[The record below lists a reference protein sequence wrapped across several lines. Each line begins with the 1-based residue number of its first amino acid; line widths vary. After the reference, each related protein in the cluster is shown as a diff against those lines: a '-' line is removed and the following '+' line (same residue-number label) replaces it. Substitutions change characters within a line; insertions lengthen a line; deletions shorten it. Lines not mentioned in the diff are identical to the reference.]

1 MRYCSFPATARR
13 QVYGFTLIEVM
24 IVVAIIGI
32 LAAIALPA
40 FSSMRETW
48 RLKGSAEA
56 VQSDLRLAKSESIKR
71 SGNVSVTFRTSDTI
85 WCYGF
90 SQDTPCDCNT
100 PNSCLLDGVEYRF
113 NHLAYPGIALASNVS
128 GNRFSF
134 QYRRG
139 TVTAGNVQL
148 TAPNGRALRVV
159 VSGLGR
165 IRLCS
170 PAGAGRI
177 AGYPDCS

>member
-1 MRYCSFPATARR
+1 MPVHFKHSSL
-13 QVYGFTLIEVM
+13 GFTLVEAMVTLA
-24 IVVAIIGI
+24 VLGI
-32 LAAIALPA
+32 LASIALPA
-40 FSSMRETW
+40 FSSMRETL
-48 RLKGSAEA
+48 RLKGSTEA

-71 SGNVSVTFRTSDTI
+71 SGNVSVTFRASGTT

-90 SQDTPCDCNT
+90 SQDTACDCNT
-100 PNSCLLDGVEYRF
+100 NASCILDGVEYRWNNTVF
-113 NHLAYPGIALASNVS
+113 PGITLASNVS

-134 QYRRG
+134 QYPRG

-148 TAPNGRALRVV
+148 TAPNGKSLRVV

-165 IRLCS
+165 IRMCS
-170 PAGAGRI
+170 PRGAGKV

>member
-1 MRYCSFPATARR
+1 MSIYDKR
-13 QVYGFTLIEVM
+13 QLAGLTLVEAL
-24 IVVAIIGI
+24 VALTVLSV
-32 LAAIALPA
+32 LASIALPA
-40 FSSMRETW
+40 FSSMRDTL

-56 VQSDLRLAKSESIKR
+56 IQSDLRLAKSESIKR
-71 SGNVSVTFRTSDTI
+71 SGNVSVTFRTSGTT

-90 SQDTPCDCNT
+90 SQDTACDCNI
-100 PNSCLLDGVEYRF
+100 PNSCLLDNVEYRF
-113 NHLAYPGIALASNVS
+113 SHTAYPGIALASNVS

-148 TAPNGRALRVV
+148 TAPNGKALRVV

-165 IRLCS
+165 IRMCS
-170 PAGAGRI
+170 PTGPGRI
-177 AGYPDCS
+177 PGYPDCS